1 MALLYKAEV
10 QRGRTWQKV
19 FAERLPEV
27 PFRIWPDVGD
37 PAEIRY
43 LSAWEPLEGM
53 ASLLPNLEVVFAT
66 GAGVDQFDLARIPA
80 SVSLV
85 RLLDPGILAGMEEYV
100 TFATLA
106 LHRNIPEYLESQRQH
121 VWKTLPVVS
130 AARRTVGIMGMGQ
143 LGQGVLDRLLAFDFR
158 LRGWGRSEHQIA
170 GLQSFVGKEQL
181 KEFLSE
187 CDILI
192 CLLPLTAETRGILDR
207 RLFDCLPEGAALVN
221 VGRGGHLCEHDLLA
235 ALEQGRIRAAVLD
248 VYEPEPLPADH
259 PFWEHPRILLTP
271 HIASVTGLESA
282 ARVLIDNIRRHEAGQ
297 PMNGLVD
304 RARGY

>member
-1 MALLYKAEV
+1 
-10 QRGRTWQKV
+10 
-19 FAERLPEV
+19 
-27 PFRIWPDVGD
+27 
-37 PAEIRY
+37 
-43 LSAWEPLEGM
+43 
-53 ASLLPNLEVVFAT
+53 
-66 GAGVDQFDLARIPA
+66 
-80 SVSLV
+80 
-85 RLLDPGILAGMEEYV
+85 
-100 TFATLA
+100 
-106 LHRNIPEYLESQRQH
+106 
-121 VWKTLPVVS
+121 LPVVS

-158 LRGWGRSEHQIA
+158 LRGWSRSEHQIA

-192 CLLPLTAETRGILDR
+192 CLLPLTAETREILDR